1 MAELGDE
8 AFLPAVFE
16 VETSGEAF
24 FELDV
29 TAFLFAV
36 CEGLLQGGPIRAHS
50 DSLARGDKNAFR
62 AMTT

>member
-16 VETSGEAF
+16 MEAASKAF

-29 TAFLFAV
+29 TAFFFAV
-36 CEGLLQGGPIRAHS
+36 CEGLL
-50 DSLARGDKNAFR
+50 
-62 AMTT
+62 